1 MATLIINDYEDYR
14 IYKVIVFP
22 TPMARFRAIEV
33 IDNVRR
39 DLAGE
44 WTTEDMWDALAESD
58 IEYEM
63 LDDVEEFRI

>member
-14 IYKVIVFP
+14 IYKVIAFP

-33 IDNVRR
+33 FENVRCE
-39 DLAGE
+39 LAGE

-63 LDDVEEFRI
+63 LDDVEEYRI